1 MDFTIWSWEI
11 LVMVME
17 KIRVNQIM
25 DDLDFSKRT
34 LDLTRIWLRANQ
46 EVHKFTYLETI
57 VLLLPVIFVNV
68 MFDSRSAS
76 TNLIFFCKT
85 TRRLAVFGPPNRL
98 DAQEHEGQQ

>member
-1 MDFTIWSWEI
+1 MDFSIWSWEI
-11 LVMVME
+11 LVLVME

-76 TNLIFFCKT
+76 TNLIFF
-85 TRRLAVFGPPNRL
+85 LQN
-98 DAQEHEGQQ
+98 HEAPSCFWPSKSLRCTGA